1 MIENNEELRVLL
13 ADFLGYDKSTNLS
26 ELLHVLETRYEIKI
40 YKLETVSEEGLKRF
54 ITKQKKR
61 QNALGEEDLKLVQRV
76 IKPNP

>member
-26 ELLHVLETRYEIKI
+26 ELLHVLETKYEIKI